1 MPSLNSKHP
10 KNKSR
15 KVTKYKLLLDEGLFL
30 PKFYPKL
37 NAFHSLK
44 HIAYDLKMSGIKDKA
59 LYELA
64 IQENRILIVFN
75 VKDFKKIIKPDGI
88 SVIDLSTNLS
98 NKEADL
104 KILKALKDMR
114 TDQVKGYLISIT
126 KSGIEFKPS
135 KNFYLLD
142 IQKVILIL
150 TLII

>member
-44 HIAYDLKMSGIKDKA
+44 HIAHDLKMSGIKDKT

-64 IQENRILIVFN
+64 TQENRI
-75 VKDFKKIIKPDGI
+75 
-88 SVIDLSTNLS
+88 
-98 NKEADL
+98 
-104 KILKALKDMR
+104 
-114 TDQVKGYLISIT
+114 
-126 KSGIEFKPS
+126 
-135 KNFYLLD
+135 
-142 IQKVILIL
+142 
-150 TLII
+150 